1 MNKVTGERVFA
12 SESQVRS
19 QTQVLQTQ
27 LQEEIDKAKALS
39 EELTNELNNAK
50 NVNKEL
56 MKSSESIVAKYRE
69 EIESHEKDIEEMH
82 KLIEL
87 QKIYCYLIPRLMT
100 SSGLEIPEDFDI
112 TDFSHAEKL
121 YKRFR
126 TGDLMDF

>member
-1 MNKVTGERVFA
+1 MNKVVIEERVFT
-12 SESQVRS
+12 S
-19 QTQVLQTQ
+19 Q
-27 LQEEIDKAKALS
+27 LQEEIEKAKTLS

-50 NVNKEL
+50 NVNREL
-56 MKSSESIVAKYRE
+56 MKSSESIIAKYRE
-69 EIESHEKDIEEMH
+69 EIESHEKDIKEMH

-87 QKIYCYLIPRLMT
+87 QKIYCYLIPRLMD

>member
-1 MNKVTGERVFA
+1 MNKVTEERVFA

-19 QTQVLQTQ
+19 QTELLQTQ

-39 EELTNELNNAK
+39 KELVDELNDAK
-50 NVNKEL
+50 MTNKKL
-56 MKSSESIVAKYRE
+56 MESSEIITKYKE
-69 EIESHEKDIEEMH
+69 EIEGHKKDIEETH

-87 QKIYCYLIPRLMT
+87 QKIYCYLIPRLMD

>member
-1 MNKVTGERVFA
+1 MIDVIMNKVTEERLFT
-12 SESQVRS
+12 SQ
-19 QTQVLQTQ
+19 LQTQ
-27 LQEEIDKAKALS
+27 LQEEIDRAKALS

-50 NVNKEL
+50 NANKKLIE
-56 MKSSESIVAKYRE
+56 SSESIVAKYRE

-126 TGDLMDF
+126 SGDLMDF

>member
-1 MNKVTGERVFA
+1 MNKVTEERVFA
-12 SESQVRS
+12 SELQVRS
-19 QTQVLQTQ
+19 QTEILQTQ
-27 LQEEIDKAKALS
+27 LQKEIDKAKALS

-50 NVNKEL
+50 TANKKLIE
-56 MKSSESIVAKYRE
+56 SSESIVTKYRE

>member
-12 SESQVRS
+12 SELQVRS

-50 NVNKEL
+50 ITNKKL
-56 MKSSESIVAKYRE
+56 MESSEIITKYKE
-69 EIESHEKDIEEMH
+69 EIEGHKKDIEEMH

>member
-1 MNKVTGERVFA
+1 MNKVTEERVFT
-12 SESQVRS
+12 SQ
-19 QTQVLQTQ
+19 LQTQ
-27 LQEEIDKAKALS
+27 LQEEIDRAKALS

-50 NVNKEL
+50 NANKKLIE
-56 MKSSESIVAKYRE
+56 SSESIVAKYRE

>member
-12 SESQVRS
+12 SELQVRS

-50 NVNKEL
+50 ITNKKL
-56 MKSSESIVAKYRE
+56 MESSEIITKYKE
-69 EIESHEKDIEEMH
+69 EIEGHKKDIEEMH

-87 QKIYCYLIPRLMT
+87 QKIYCYLIPRLMD

>member
-1 MNKVTGERVFA
+1 MNKVVIEERVFT
-12 SESQVRS
+12 S
-19 QTQVLQTQ
+19 Q
-27 LQEEIDKAKALS
+27 LQEEIEKAKALS

-56 MKSSESIVAKYRE
+56 MKSSESIIAKYRE

>member
-1 MNKVTGERVFA
+1 MSEVTMNKVALDRVFA
-12 SESQVRS
+12 S
-19 QTQVLQTQ
+19 Q
-27 LQEEIDKAKALS
+27 LQEEIDRAKALS

-50 NVNKEL
+50 NANKQL
-56 MKSSESIVAKYRE
+56 MESSESIITKYRE
-69 EIESHEKDIEEMH
+69 EIESHEKDIKEMH

-87 QKIYCYLIPRLMT
+87 QKIYCYLIPRLMN

-126 TGDLMDF
+126 SGDLMDF

>member
-1 MNKVTGERVFA
+1 MNKVTEERVFA
-12 SESQVRS
+12 SQ
-19 QTQVLQTQ
+19 LQAQ

-50 NVNKEL
+50 ATNKKL
-56 MKSSESIVAKYRE
+56 MESSEIITKYKE
-69 EIESHEKDIEEMH
+69 EIEGHKKDIEEMH

-87 QKIYCYLIPRLMT
+87 QKLYCYLIPRLMD

>member
-1 MNKVTGERVFA
+1 MNKVTEERVFT
-12 SESQVRS
+12 SQ
-19 QTQVLQTQ
+19 LQTQ

-50 NVNKEL
+50 NANKKLIE
-56 MKSSESIVAKYRE
+56 SSESIVAKYRE